1 MQEPEAQKQVEQARL
16 AVLQSAS
23 RSRINK
29 LLLDFDLDS
38 LAECQRIAST
48 AQLGQDVLDQ
58 VQKKQEAA
66 AALQA
71 AADKL
76 QQQQQQQEQQDDGT
90 ENVAAD
96 LQLQLA
102 VCLKK
107 VEELCR
113 PGASAAAVA
122 WTSDQVDVLESTAL
136 WCWNRTITLSVW
148 MQN

>member
-16 AVLQSAS
+16 AVLQAAS

-38 LAECQRIAST
+38 LAECQRIATT
-48 AQLGQDVLDQ
+48 AQLGQDMLDQ
-58 VQKKQEAA
+58 VQQRQEAA

-76 QQQQQQQEQQDDGT
+76 QQQQEQQDDGT
-90 ENVAAD
+90 DNVAAD

-148 MQN
+148 MRN

>member
-16 AVLQSAS
+16 AVLQAAS

-38 LAECQRIAST
+38 LAECQRIATT
-48 AQLGQDVLDQ
+48 AQLGQDMLDQ
-58 VQKKQEAA
+58 VQQRQKAA

-76 QQQQQQQEQQDDGT
+76 QQQQEQQDDVT
-90 ENVAAD
+90 DNVAAD

-148 MQN
+148 MRN

>member
-16 AVLQSAS
+16 AVLQAAS

-38 LAECQRIAST
+38 LAECQRIATT
-48 AQLGQDVLDQ
+48 AQLGQDMLDQ
-58 VQKKQEAA
+58 VQQRQKAA

-76 QQQQQQQEQQDDGT
+76 QQQQEQQDDVT
-90 ENVAAD
+90 DNVAAD

-136 WCWNRTITLSVW
+136 WC
-148 MQN
+148 

>member
-16 AVLQSAS
+16 AVLQAAS

-38 LAECQRIAST
+38 LAECQRIATT
-48 AQLGQDVLDQ
+48 AQLGQDMLDQ
-58 VQKKQEAA
+58 VQQRQKAA

-76 QQQQQQQEQQDDGT
+76 QQQQEQQDDVT
-90 ENVAAD
+90 DNVAAD

-136 WCWNRTITLSVW
+136 WCLNRTITLSVW
-148 MQN
+148 MRN